1 MIARRTWACDR
12 MVAEV
17 TDQRRLLPRDL
28 PRGYVRQVTAP
39 HRITDTTKGGQKIAR
54 YVSERADHFFFC
66 ELHDILAK
74 ETRGQPPA
82 GASGPPPVSIREQTR
97 RGDTVVTVVLPE
109 LIPAHWW
116 ENLLHNQTAL
126 GLKRTLLFEPG
137 VVVTSVP
144 FHIRSAG
151 VPSP

>member
-1 MIARRTWACDR
+1 MAGKNANCVDRSFQITSSNEASPATNSKIPLDASGATDRVRDGFLRSQSTR
-12 MVAEV
+12 MVEA
-17 TDQRRLLPRDL
+17 PFRDL
-28 PRGYVRQVTAP
+28 TEPL
-39 HRITDTTKGGQKIAR
+39 
-54 YVSERADHFFFC
+54 
-66 ELHDILAK
+66 LH
-74 ETRGQPPA
+74 E
-82 GASGPPPVSIREQTR
+82 IREQTR